1 MLLNSFTAMKHFM
14 ENYPAAVSELKQIAG
29 CDGIMMDHIRNGPSA
44 DWIPLNSQCDEWDND
59 RFWKLMNEALSLSS
73 EPATPVPDAKEIRGL
88 LQELGLEKAKRPLLH
103 RGRKMIIL
111 LHNRRKGLL
120 PYLRLSILRQTGPR
134 HVR

>member
-1 MLLNSFTAMKHFM
+1 MLLNSFTVMKHFM

-73 EPATPVPDAKEIRGL
+73 EPATPLPDAKGNPGTPTRAR
-88 LQELGLEKAKRPLLH
+88 LGEDKKAATAS
-103 RGRKMIIL
+103 RKENDHPPSQSSEGSSAISAPQ
-111 LHNRRKGLL
+111 H
-120 PYLRLSILRQTGPR
+120 SA
-134 HVR
+134 

>member
-29 CDGIMMDHIRNGPSA
+29 CDGIMMDHIRDGPSA

-73 EPATPVPDAKEIRGL
+73 EPATPLPDAKGNPGTPGRA
-88 LQELGLEKAKRPLLH
+88 QLGEDKRPLFH
-103 RGRKMIIL
+103 RGKKMIIP
-111 LHNRRKGLL
+111 LHNRRKVF
-120 PYLRLSILRQTGPR
+120 R
-134 HVR
+134 HICASAFC